1 MCFFLCVA
9 AGITGCAL
17 GEMSD
22 GMIEVL
28 VEGRDAATR
37 DIERLREGKRYYGG
51 KRDGGEWKEWL
62 DGRLERFGRKKFK
75 ESD

>member
-1 MCFFLCVA
+1 MA

-51 KRDGGEWKEWL
+51 KREGGEWNEWS
-62 DGRLERFGRKKFK
+62 GWTAGWRGFGDKKV
-75 ESD
+75 